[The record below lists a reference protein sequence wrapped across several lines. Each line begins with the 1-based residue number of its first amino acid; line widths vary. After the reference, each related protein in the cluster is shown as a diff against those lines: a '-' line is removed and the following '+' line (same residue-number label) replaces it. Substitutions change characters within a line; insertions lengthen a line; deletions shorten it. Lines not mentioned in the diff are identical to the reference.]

1 MTWVR
6 NAPEQ
11 EAIIAK
17 ETEVV
22 MRKAIEEETLALQK
36 LSAKRH
42 LIRPLV
48 FIFQLGLPNQI
59 FIFLYLLVRI

>member
-42 LIRPLV
+42 LIRQLV